1 MRRAREEL
9 RRADLAIVVLDAR
22 EPDVGRIAVADAI
35 ADVPRRLWI
44 HNKADLLD
52 AAIDDAD
59 DTVLVSARTGQGL
72 DALHARLRHHS
83 GADAAEASEGT
94 FTARARHVDALGR
107 AALHVEDARGQLA
120 HEALDLAAESLR
132 AAHDALGEITGRV
145 APDALLGHIFS
156 SFCIGK

>member
-1 MRRAREEL
+1 MPCTRGCATRR
-9 RRADLAIVVLDAR
+9 
-22 EPDVGRIAVADAI
+22 
-35 ADVPRRLWI
+35 
-44 HNKADLLD
+44 
-52 AAIDDAD
+52 
-59 DTVLVSARTGQGL
+59 
-72 DALHARLRHHS
+72 
-83 GADAAEASEGT
+83 GADAAEPAEGT

-107 AALHVEDARGQLA
+107 AARRARPGRPRRSSP

>member
-1 MRRAREEL
+1 MACTRGCVTSPA
-9 RRADLAIVVLDAR
+9 
-22 EPDVGRIAVADAI
+22 PM
-35 ADVPRRLWI
+35 PRMPP
-44 HNKADLLD
+44 K
-52 AAIDDAD
+52 
-59 DTVLVSARTGQGL
+59 
-72 DALHARLRHHS
+72 
-83 GADAAEASEGT
+83 GT

-107 AALHVEDARGQLA
+107 AALHVEDARGELA